1 MESGDVFVFV
11 FVFVCVFVQFFL
23 GAVCGGKFGEMGI
36 ETCGGA
42 SPNCRPVLN
51 LAKAASAIHG
61 NSPHSIY
68 SGNGPANG
76 RI

>member
-1 MESGDVFVFV
+1 MESGDVFVC
-11 FVFVCVFVQFFL
+11 VCVFVQFFL
-23 GAVCGGKFGEMGI
+23 GAVRGGGKFGEMGI